1 MEVRLPPDGAFRVW
15 LPAGEYTVKFSSF
28 GTNATLGA
36 SARTIKA
43 GQLDLGATTLKSDG
57 RAPIEE
63 ILITLQ

>member
-1 MEVRLPPDGAFRVW
+1 
-15 LPAGEYTVKFSSF
+15 VKFSSF